1 VTFLEAMLAIR
12 QVPLWLVL
20 ALILG
25 IAAFLRLAGLA
36 YESLWIDE
44 VLTYRVSQAPLLKI
58 PQHCGDQALHELH
71 SNKPADLANPCTFRV
86 EASVS
91 RVSRNRLYQL
101 LIRIQRP
108 GIECLA

>member
-1 VTFLEAMLAIR
+1 MAIR

-25 IAAFLRLAGLA
+25 IAAFLRLAGLG

-58 PQHCGDQALHELH
+58 PLEAAVVDG
-71 SNKPADLANPCTFRV
+71 KPPLYYCPIRLATAHATDGSEFRGW
-86 EASVS
+86 
-91 RVSRNRLYQL
+91 QL
-101 LIRIQRP
+101 LYP
-108 GIECLA
+108 VS